1 MQPFPPFPGNCPLG
15 FCQGNGW
22 FLGSPHLPAHLA
34 SNSSLWNGG
43 QASENG
49 PRWPLST
56 RPATRCLAQH
66 CHHLTDERTDVG
78 SKGCRFP
85 THLPKYYRGNV
96 SLGHLVSKRPFL
108 RCTWEEGPWPLCF
121 DGTLTTV
128 SEAPLSSPWQ
138 PPTSCFHSVPLNF
151 LCFEIHWP
159 GCYHVHPHGSME
171 PSLWFLGVVGEGELL
186 FVSVESILR
195 LLPFPPP

>member
-1 MQPFPPFPGNCPLG
+1 MQPFPGNCPLG

-56 RPATRCLAQH
+56 GPATRCLAQH

-78 SKGCRFP
+78 SKGC
-85 THLPKYYRGNV
+85 
-96 SLGHLVSKRPFL
+96 